1 MTKPGARGILYLCG
15 LVVGTLI
22 VSTGATW
29 AQQNTSRVSL
39 VLLCIDGLTLSDVTS
54 GLVPQVE
61 TVFVQGACALLN
73 NNVAG
78 GANLAS
84 SYLTLGTGARAKVI
98 DRQPG
103 YMAEDYFPTEDG
115 TALEVLQRRLGNGPP
130 GKVVQPGIASMAAAN
145 NNLGYTVELG
155 ALGSALLEAGYTAA
169 VIGCADTDTWERPL
183 VNMFMD
189 RSGSVPHGYLGP
201 ELLARDPSG
210 PFGHWT
216 STEKVLAAVQR
227 YKERVHIIAVEWADL
242 YRVEKYAPYCEPAAA
257 ASMRAEALKRLD
269 QFTALLLAEFSPS
282 ESLIMIIS
290 PSSKV
295 EGSARVQGL
304 TPIAV
309 WGPDMGSGYL
319 VSPTTRRPGLV
330 ANIDVPAS
338 ILAYFRLPVS
348 NSIIGRPISLVPAQ
362 KKLEGLTSLEV
373 RATYSYVQRPLMLR
387 LFIGYLIATLALS
400 ILATLLHRRL
410 LSHAVQGL
418 LLAGI
423 TLPLAFLVLPLLPP
437 LSPILM
443 VAVTMAIALFP
454 TVAAYGSISNRV
466 VFWLVATSTIIM
478 LVVDVIG
485 EQRLVG
491 SSLLGYCFISGAR
504 YYGLGNEYM
513 GIFMGAS
520 LAAVGLALE
529 HWRLKI
535 RTARSVML
543 VVAVAGSYFLGAS
556 RLGANAGGTLAFA
569 GGAWASYL
577 WLDSCELRWR
587 EVLRGLI
594 MGFIVLLILVLA
606 DRYLAKDSS
615 HIGQAFELTRQ
626 QGLPALAG
634 IFRRKVSMNLKLV
647 RYSLW
652 SRVLLMLILT
662 LSTVFFGPYRRS
674 LRLQRNKPTLTGCL
688 RGAVIAAILA
698 LIANDSGVVA
708 GATALLF
715 PTVLL
720 ILIALPCSDKT
731 GAKIS
736 KD

>member
-1 MTKPGARGILYLCG
+1 MKALGRHILAEFFGCDSEILND
-15 LVVGTLI
+15 VGTVESILVDAALTAGAEVREVAFHRFSPQGVSGMVIISESHLAIHTWPELGYAAVDVFTCGDEVDPWDAYNYI
-22 VSTGATW
+22 VSAFGADKVT
-29 AQQNTSRVSL
+29 AT
-39 VLLCIDGLTLSDVTS
+39 DV
-54 GLVPQVE
+54 
-61 TVFVQGACALLN
+61 
-73 NNVAG
+73 
-78 GANLAS
+78 
-84 SYLTLGTGARAKVI
+84 YK
-98 DRQPG
+98 RQ
-103 YMAEDYFPTEDG
+103 
-115 TALEVLQRRLGNGPP
+115 
-130 GKVVQPGIASMAAAN
+130 
-145 NNLGYTVELG
+145 
-155 ALGSALLEAGYTAA
+155 GYTAA

-410 LSHAVQGL
+410 LKMCIRDRGAEK
-418 LLAGI
+418 
-423 TLPLAFLVLPLLPP
+423 
-437 LSPILM
+437 
-443 VAVTMAIALFP
+443 
-454 TVAAYGSISNRV
+454 YGQRRGRNV
-466 VFWLVATSTIIM
+466 VF
-478 LVVDVIG
+478 
-485 EQRLVG
+485 
-491 SSLLGYCFISGAR
+491 GAR
-504 YYGLGNEYM
+504 
-513 GIFMGAS
+513 
-520 LAAVGLALE
+520 
-529 HWRLKI
+529 R
-535 RTARSVML
+535 
-543 VVAVAGSYFLGAS
+543 GS
-556 RLGANAGGTLAFA
+556 T
-569 GGAWASYL
+569 
-577 WLDSCELRWR
+577 
-587 EVLRGLI
+587 
-594 MGFIVLLILVLA
+594 
-606 DRYLAKDSS
+606 
-615 HIGQAFELTRQ
+615 
-626 QGLPALAG
+626 
-634 IFRRKVSMNLKLV
+634 
-647 RYSLW
+647 
-652 SRVLLMLILT
+652 
-662 LSTVFFGPYRRS
+662 
-674 LRLQRNKPTLTGCL
+674 
-688 RGAVIAAILA
+688 
-698 LIANDSGVVA
+698 
-708 GATALLF
+708 
-715 PTVLL
+715 
-720 ILIALPCSDKT
+720 
-731 GAKIS
+731 
-736 KD
+736 